1 MIKHK
6 KKVKT
11 WCFDINLMILYSLI
25 YQQARDIRPLSGS
38 STPLLSMNVT
48 HL

>member
-11 WCFDINLMILYSLI
+11 WCFDINLMILYSWI
-25 YQQARDIRPLSGS
+25 HPQASDIRPL
-38 STPLLSMNVT
+38 
-48 HL
+48 